1 MPVIK
6 PLARRNEIVTQEM
19 GDEILIYD
27 LKADKAFALNSTS
40 SAIWQYCDG
49 KTSVSEIAEKMSAE
63 LKESVSENLVWLALE
78 GLKKEKLIENDN
90 ELTSPFVGV
99 SRRQVI
105 RQIGTTS
112 LIALPIIGA
121 LVAPLAT
128 HAQSVGCST
137 GASGRALGCP
147 CTSIPQCQPPS
158 SRCCLSSPGA
168 PGNQT
173 CVTTGTQIADGGI
186 CGNSCSCVSNCC
198 AGATCVASMTVASGG
213 ACSVGCQCVSGTC
226 TGGTMCA

>member
-1 MPVIK
+1 MPEIK

-19 GDEILIYD
+19 GDEVLIYD
-27 LKADKAFALNSTS
+27 LKSDKAFALNSTS

-49 KTSVSEIAEKMSAE
+49 KNSISDIAQKMSVE
-63 LKESVSENLVWLALE
+63 LKESVSEDLVWLALE
-78 GLKKEKLIENDN
+78 GLKKEKLIENEN
-90 ELTSPFVGV
+90 ELTSPFVGI

-121 LVAPLAT
+121 LVAPLAI
-128 HAQSVGCST
+128 HAQSAGCST
-137 GASGRALGCP
+137 GASGRALNCP
-147 CTSIPQCQPPS
+147 CTAISQCQPPS

-173 CVTTGTQIADGGI
+173 CVVAATQIADGGI
-186 CGNSCSCVSNCC
+186 CGNSCSCISNCC